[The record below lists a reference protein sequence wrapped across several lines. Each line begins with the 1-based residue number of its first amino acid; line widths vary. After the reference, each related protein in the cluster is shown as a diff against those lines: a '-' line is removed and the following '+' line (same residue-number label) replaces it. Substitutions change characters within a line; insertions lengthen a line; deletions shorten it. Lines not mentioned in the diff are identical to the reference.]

1 MDWHIWIAL
10 DEYKKRVE
18 DSQSEYDF
26 YQVTHADRGGTRVSS
41 KLLALSG
48 RLAITFGKK
57 LQTWGGVPTGMPHTR
72 TRRQE

>member
-10 DEYKKRVE
+10 DEYKKCIE
-18 DSQSEYDF
+18 DAQRGHDF
-26 YQVTHADRGGTRVSS
+26 YQATYADRGGRRMSS

-57 LQTWGGVPTGMPHTR
+57 LQTWGGVPTGMSHTR
-72 TRRQE
+72 TRWEA